1 MALQLFDAAGY
12 LDIRAILAT
21 GSPFIFIVGG
31 RGIGKTYGALK
42 TAVEDK
48 RFFMYMRRTQAQV
61 DIVNKSE
68 FNPFNSINRDE
79 GLDIRP
85 RPFTKYNSV
94 FEAHEPDPASGEDM
108 AEPVGYTCALSTI
121 SNLRSFDAS
130 AVDLLIY
137 DEFIADKHDRPIK
150 YEGSAFLGAIET
162 IGRNRELRGEN
173 PLQVL
178 CLANAVDLA
187 NPIYLELNLVNVAM
201 KMKEKG
207 QQIRKDG
214 RRGYLMINL
223 DVTPIGQKKK
233 DTALYRLAADDSE
246 FSRMAISNE
255 YSFEEIGSIK
265 PRRLVEYVPLVRIG
279 EICIYKHK
287 SDRLY
292 YVSQHASG
300 SPDVLTAGEADRARF
315 KKKYYYLWIAYLDG
329 RIEFESYL
337 AQVLFERY
345 NK

>member
-1 MALQLFDAAGY
+1 MLRLFDESGY

-42 TAVEDK
+42 TAYEDNT
-48 RFFMYMRRTQAQV
+48 FFMYMRRTQSQV
-61 DIVNKSE
+61 DLVNKAE
-68 FNPFNSINRDE
+68 FNPFNSINEDE
-79 GLDIRP
+79 GIRIQP
-85 RPFTKYNSV
+85 RTFTKYNSV
-94 FEAHEPDPASGEDM
+94 FEEITGSGDEEERR
-108 AEPVGYTCALSTI
+108 AIGYTCALSTI

-150 YEGSAFLGAIET
+150 YEGNAFLGAIET
-162 IGRNRELRGEN
+162 IGRNRELKGKA

-178 CLANAVDLA
+178 CMANAVDLA
-187 NPIYLELNLVNVAM
+187 NPIFMELNLVNIAM

-207 QQIRKDG
+207 QAVRKDG
-214 RRGYLMINL
+214 RRGYLLILL
-223 DVTPIGQKKK
+223 DQTPIGRKKR

-246 FSRMAISNE
+246 FSRMALDNDF
-255 YSFEEIGSIK
+255 SFEEVGAISSKKLI
-265 PRRLVEYVPLVRIG
+265 EYRPVVKIG
-279 EICIYKHK
+279 EICVYEHK
-287 SDRLY
+287 AERRY
-292 YVSQHASG
+292 YVSLHASG
-300 SPDVLTAGEADRARF
+300 SPEVLTAGEADRARF
-315 KKKYYYLWIAYLDG
+315 KKKYYYLWVSYLNQQV
-329 RIEFESYL
+329 EFENYV

>member
-1 MALQLFDAAGY
+1 MALQLYDAAGY
-12 LDIRAILAT
+12 LDIRAILDT

-42 TAVEDK
+42 TAVEDG
-48 RFFMYMRRTQAQV
+48 RFFMYMRRTQSQV

-68 FNPFNSINRDE
+68 FNPFNSINRDM
-79 GLDIRP
+79 GIDIRP

-94 FEAHEPDPASGEDM
+94 FELHDGDDAS
-108 AEPVGYTCALSTI
+108 PVGYTCALSTI

-162 IGRNRELRGEN
+162 IGRNRELRGER

-178 CLANAVDLA
+178 CLANAVDMA
-187 NPIYLELNLVNVAM
+187 NPIYMELNLVNIAM

-223 DVTPIGQKKK
+223 DMTPIGQKKK
-233 DTALYRLAADDSE
+233 DTALYRLANEESE
-246 FSRMAISNE
+246 FSRMALDNE
-255 YSFEEIGSIK
+255 FSFEEIGAIRSRK
-265 PRRLVEYVPLVRIG
+265 LVEYTPLVKIG

-292 YVSQHASG
+292 YVSSHASG
-300 SPDVLTAGEADRARF
+300 APDVLTAGEADRTRF
-315 KKKYYYLWIAYLDG
+315 KKKYYYLYLAYLDG

-337 AQVLFERY
+337 AQVLFEKY